1 MPSDRR
7 LRLFGSTSK
16 RTSHAAQ
23 LLWHHRNPDPYRSV
37 PERWREKERAE
48 RKGSVSFSFR
58 SIKAHRASRSSKRS
72 ESEAS
77 LFFLLLSFFPLL
89 LRLPS
94 SLKATRRWPPPRAA
108 ATLCRCHSRQLLV
121 YSFASL
127 YQHPPRGFRT
137 SEESAIFG
145 CALDVMADMCTRAPH
160 RTHRD
165 AQASVP
171 QLL

>member
-108 ATLCRCHSRQLLV
+108 ATLCRCHSRQPWKP
-121 YSFASL
+121 S
-127 YQHPPRGFRT
+127 RR
-137 SEESAIFG
+137 
-145 CALDVMADMCTRAPH
+145 
-160 RTHRD
+160 
-165 AQASVP
+165 P
-171 QLL
+171 QLEATARTQKRKPPEEEASASTSCRRTPPAASCLTTWWVGGGR